1 MSANFKTIQS
11 SSATTNFLIRQFWHF
26 VDGRIICHPYHEQ
39 CIFHC
44 TSTGISKEFIGLLK
58 KVPNSH
64 CEEVVN
70 NKGILVHILSSENI
84 LNKRKP
90 KQMLTYISKRTKRIE
105 NEVFYVSTS
114 DWQSTSGMLYV
125 VNNNVVVTLDNA
137 QESLRNPK

>member
-1 MSANFKTIQS
+1 
-11 SSATTNFLIRQFWHF
+11 
-26 VDGRIICHPYHEQ
+26 
-39 CIFHC
+39 
-44 TSTGISKEFIGLLK
+44 
-58 KVPNSH
+58 
-64 CEEVVN
+64 
-70 NKGILVHILSSENI
+70 VHILSSENI